1 MIERQ
6 QNIRY
11 SMKQKLA
18 ANFTMGMS
26 EIRNGFDIIKNGM
39 ENVCENCGGL
49 SPQSCI
55 TCSEAN

>member
-1 MIERQ
+1 
-6 QNIRY
+6 
-11 SMKQKLA
+11 MKQKLA